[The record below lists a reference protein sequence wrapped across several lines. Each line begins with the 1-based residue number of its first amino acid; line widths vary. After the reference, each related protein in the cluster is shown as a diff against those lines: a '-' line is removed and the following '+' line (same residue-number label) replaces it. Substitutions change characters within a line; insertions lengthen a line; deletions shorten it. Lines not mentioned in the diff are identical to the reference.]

1 MSKKSL
7 IASESL
13 TVEQIKQASPAR
25 CRSNITP
32 ELVDR
37 VNQLIADP
45 EERERYQENF
55 LGYLDVLK
63 DPKFSLNKY
72 IDAVRYVG
80 YKLAGSTNQEAY
92 TKTFPDRVQGML
104 DRGKDGGH
112 IRAIVSA
119 YNSGQLVNAILE
131 QALIPTWVLNQD
143 VYQEAIN
150 TQFQL
155 MTGAKSEMARVQ
167 AANSILTHLKQPESS
182 KVTLDVNVAEDE
194 TVKELRRAV
203 TDLAREQQAAI
214 ERGSRTVIDIAEGD
228 LIEGESERVDD

>member
-131 QALIPTWVLNQD
+131 QALIPTWV
-143 VYQEAIN
+143 
-150 TQFQL
+150 
-155 MTGAKSEMARVQ
+155 RVQ

>member
-1 MSKKSL
+1 M
-7 IASESL
+7 
-13 TVEQIKQASPAR
+13 TVDQIKQASPAR

-37 VNQLIADP
+37 VNQLITDP

-80 YKLAGSTNQEAY
+80 YKLSGSTNQEAY

-194 TVKELRRAV
+194 TVKELRKAV

-228 LIEGESERVDD
+228 LIEGQSERVDD

>member
-1 MSKKSL
+1 MT
-7 IASESL
+7 ID
-13 TVEQIKQASPAR
+13 QIKQASPAR

-32 ELVDR
+32 EYVER
-37 VNQLIADP
+37 VNSLIECP

-80 YKLAGSTNQEAY
+80 YKLGGSTNQEAY

-104 DRGKDGGH
+104 DRGKDAGH
-112 IRAIVSA
+112 IRAIVSS

-194 TVKELRRAV
+194 TVKDLRKAV

-214 ERGSRTVIDIAEGD
+214 ARGTRTVIDIAEGD
-228 LIEGESERVDD
+228 LIEGESERVDE